1 MIDEG
6 GKMEE
11 KGWEGKNEKNAK
23 KRKMIW
29 GETYL

>member
-11 KGWEGKNEKNAK
+11 KGWEGKKREKCK
-23 KRKMIW
+23 KTKDDL
-29 GETYL
+29 G